1 MVQASVMASVMA
13 QVTVQVQVRVQ
24 VLATVLATAMV
35 TAYHRSRP
43 DRATTS
49 ASWAASSLRRC
60 TPYASAAPD
69 RSGRCT

>member
-1 MVQASVMASVMA
+1 MVQASVMA
-13 QVTVQVQVRVQ
+13 QVTVTVTVTVRVQ
-24 VLATVLATAMV
+24 VLVLVLVLATATV
-35 TAYHRSRP
+35 TAYHRPRP

-49 ASWAASSLRRC
+49 ANWAASSLPRC